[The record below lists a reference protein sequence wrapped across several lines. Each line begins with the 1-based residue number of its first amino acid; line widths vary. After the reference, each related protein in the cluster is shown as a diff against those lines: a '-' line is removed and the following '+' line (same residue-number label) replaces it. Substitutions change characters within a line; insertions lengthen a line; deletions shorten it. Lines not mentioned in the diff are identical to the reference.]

1 MEKEILEKNRKLGTN
16 PETLNIVTTC
26 IDNIC
31 TELSVKEEYYGNILI
46 AVTEAVNNAM
56 HHGNK
61 NDETK
66 SIYLSCEQLPTGSL
80 AFHVKDEGNGFDYDG
95 LPDPT
100 LPENLEKENGRGVF
114 LMKHLADEITFS
126 EKGKMVELIFHLK

>member
-1 MEKEILEKNRKLGTN
+1 MFTSCLL
-16 PETLNIVTTC
+16 
-26 IDNIC
+26 
-31 TELSVKEEYYGNILI
+31 LSTK
-46 AVTEAVNNAM
+46 
-56 HHGNK
+56 
-61 NDETK
+61 TK

-114 LMKHLADEITFS
+114 LMKNLADEITFS
-126 EKGKMVELIFHLK
+126 EEGKKVELIFHLK